1 MGGEALSYL
10 IGAIIGYLF
19 GCINTAYIVGRL
31 KGVNIKKTGTNN
43 AGASN
48 VFISI
53 GKIYG
58 VIVGFFDV
66 FKAFF
71 ASLTAY
77 MLFNENMEIAVFA
90 GAMAVIGHMFPFWMK
105 FNGGKGLAPFMGI
118 VLFYNFGLFAVLG
131 IILIAITLITDYISV
146 AALVVSVLLPVYMVI
161 FEHNY
166 FIAAYLFVITII
178 MWYRHRENI
187 KRLKNGT
194 EIGFLRKNKIK
205 K

>member
-1 MGGEALSYL
+1 MSYL
-10 IGAIIGYLF
+10 ISSIIGYLF

-77 MLFNENMEIAVFA
+77 LFFNENMEIAVFA

-105 FNGGKGLAPFMGI
+105 FNGGKGLAPFMGM

-146 AALVVSVLLPVYMVI
+146 AALVVSVLLPVYMVL
-161 FEHNY
+161 FEHNN
-166 FIAAYLFVITII
+166 FIAAYLFMITVI

>member
-1 MGGEALSYL
+1 MSYL

-105 FNGGKGLAPFMGI
+105 FNGGKGLAPFIGM
-118 VLFYNFGLFAVLG
+118 VLFYNFGLFVILA
-131 IILIAITLITDYISV
+131 IIIIVVTLITDYISV
-146 AALVVSVLLPVYMVI
+146 AALVVSVLFPVYMVL

-166 FIAAYLFVITII
+166 YIAACLFVITVI

>member
-1 MGGEALSYL
+1 MSYL

-77 MLFNENMEIAVFA
+77 LLFNENMEIAVFA
-90 GAMAVIGHMFPFWMK
+90 GAMTVIGHMFPFWMK
-105 FNGGKGLAPFMGI
+105 FNGGKGLAPFMGM

-146 AALVVSVLLPVYMVI
+146 AALVVSVLLPVYMVL

-166 FIAAYLFVITII
+166 FIAAYLFLITVI
-178 MWYRHRENI
+178 MWYRHKENI

>member
-1 MGGEALSYL
+1 MSYL

-77 MLFNENMEIAVFA
+77 LLFNENMEIAVFA

-105 FNGGKGLAPFMGI
+105 FNGGKGLAPFMGM
-118 VLFYNFGLFAVLG
+118 VLFYNFGLFVILA
-131 IILIAITLITDYISV
+131 IIIIVVTLITDYISV
-146 AALVVSVLLPVYMVI
+146 AALVVSVLLPVYMVL